1 MRSDDAYLLDMLV
14 AAREAREFT
23 SCMTF
28 AEFGRN
34 RMAQLAVLKSVEVVG
49 EAASRLS
56 SEGIKMH
63 REILWKKIIGMRNR
77 LVHGYFDI
85 NLKRVGRLCKTTFRS
100 SFRDLN
106 RTFRRKLK
114 SREKG
119 PLDQDRPYDGMIA
132 AEATE

>member
-14 AAREAREFT
+14 AAREAREFA

-63 REILWKKIIGMRNR
+63 REIPWKKIIGMRNR

-85 NLKRVGRLCKTTFRS
+85 NLKRIWETVQNDIPVLISRL
-100 SFRDLN
+100 
-106 RTFRRKLK
+106 
-114 SREKG
+114 E
-119 PLDQDRPYDGMIA
+119 PHVPPE
-132 AEATE
+132 AEEP